1 MKNIILTGTPVSTR
15 AAIGIVKVIQGIED
29 DNKFHDGDI
38 LVTRITDPT
47 MVSMMSRASAIVC
60 DIGSITSHPSIISR
74 ELGIPCV
81 VNTGNGTTVLTD
93 GMKVEVNGTTG
104 EILLIEEYGTK

>member
-1 MKNIILTGTPVSTR
+1 MRKKLLLKGTPASVGVAEGPVR
-15 AAIGIVKVIQGIED
+15 IVTGAED
-29 DNKFHDGDI
+29 TPHFQEGDV

-47 MVSMMSRASAIVC
+47 MVRMMSRATAIVC

-81 VNTGNGTTVLTD
+81 VSTEKATQILKN
-93 GMKVEVNGTTG
+93 GMKVRVNGKKG
-104 EILLIEEYGTK
+104 EVYEI

>member
-1 MKNIILTGTPVSTR
+1 MTEKYILKGTPASVGIAEGPVRIVVS
-15 AAIGIVKVIQGIED
+15 AADTPDFAE
-29 DNKFHDGDI
+29 GDV

-47 MVSMMSRASAIVC
+47 MVRMMSKAAAIVC

-81 VNTGNGTTVLTD
+81 VRTEQATSVLTN
-93 GMKVEVNGTTG
+93 GMRVRVNGTSG
-104 EILLIEEYGTK
+104 EIYAL